1 MEISN
6 DKLEEISALAN
17 SLREYE
23 AAIKAAGDQLVLL
36 NDKAKQL
43 SEVLIPEAMM
53 EVGME
58 SFKLKDGTSVT
69 ISKFYS
75 GSIKEEKADAAFAWL
90 RKTGNDSLI
99 KREVK
104 LSFGKGEDQDAQTVV
119 QALIDLGFTPLDK
132 ASVHPMTLKSFIRE
146 QMESGNADFPAEVF
160 GAYVGN
166 KTKIVP
172 SKTASK

>member
-1 MEISN
+1 MNIPNE
-6 DKLEEISALAN
+6 KLEEISQLAK
-17 SLREYE
+17 SLQDQDT
-23 AAIKAAGDQLVLL
+23 AIATLEEQLEKMKE
-36 NDKAKQL
+36 KAKHL

-75 GSIKEEKADAAFAWL
+75 GSIKEEFADRAFAWL
-90 RKTGNDSLI
+90 RSTGNDSLI

-104 LSFGKGEDQDAQTVV
+104 LAFGKGEDAAANKV
-119 QALIDLGFTPLDK
+119 LDILEQNGYSPTDK
-132 ASVHPMTLKSFIRE
+132 SSVHPMTLKSFIRE
-146 QMESGNADFPAEVF
+146 QMESGNPDFPAEVF